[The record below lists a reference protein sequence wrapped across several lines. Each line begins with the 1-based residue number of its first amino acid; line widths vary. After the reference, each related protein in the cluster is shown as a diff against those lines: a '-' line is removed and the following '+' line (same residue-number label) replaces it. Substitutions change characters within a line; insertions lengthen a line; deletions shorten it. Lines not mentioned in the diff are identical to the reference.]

1 MPEAARAGRSMRAVL
16 VMSAAVPLLLF
27 FAVAWNMYGERLDH
41 ARAQVE
47 QTVIMLEEHALRV
60 FEAQQLVLD
69 RVDQRILGMSWPQI
83 RASDE
88 LHRFLASLAETST
101 HIDGIWLVSPDART
115 ANSADSF
122 PMPPIN
128 TGDRDYYSRLLVENE
143 LFFGQMI
150 VGRTK
155 GNLNFS
161 VSRRR
166 SPSEIFD
173 GLILVTASLDYFV
186 EFWDRISPYN
196 AHVATLIRPD
206 GAVLA
211 RSPTLGLQEKMPSAS
226 AFRRAV
232 AENDAGVYRARSAID
247 GVERIYAFSRVGDH
261 PLYIAYG
268 VAVSEILAGW
278 YLELLPLG
286 LIVLCASA
294 ILFGISFVA
303 LRQTSLLGAALAS
316 WRNTAGM
323 LRAEVDRRARAEDL
337 VEEKER
343 LLAELGAL
351 IAERKAI
358 LDTML
363 EGVVAYD
370 WDGEVIYLNG
380 AGRKILQLEEGELP
394 ALAQLARERRIET
407 TDGQVLREED
417 APVARLLQGQ
427 TVVRQD
433 LRLSFGGSDVVC
445 RFSGAPL
452 RDEAGGVTGA
462 VLTFAD
468 ITEQKDNE
476 DRRTLLM
483 NELDHRVRNMLATIS
498 AMVRLSSAGAP
509 DKETLVEILSGRIG
523 ALTRTHGL
531 LTSSSWR
538 GAMLRAII
546 RDEVHPY
553 ASDGRLVMKG
563 QEDVILPPQ
572 DAIDFALVI
581 HELATNAA
589 KYGAWSESSGRVEIS
604 WELTEVE
611 ERRLRV
617 IWREIGGPKVTPA
630 KRTGFGSQLIR
641 SAFRRTE
648 GAGVDLRLEPGGA
661 VCEITILLQPGA
673 FQAPLAPPKR
683 SSATT
688 SVQQGLAGLKV
699 LLVED
704 EAVVR
709 LELVSVLSDA
719 GAEVLGPASSRAEG
733 YKIAGR
739 ERPDIAVL
747 DINLAG
753 ETAAPLAEALARR
766 NVPLIFTSGYR
777 DLELL
782 PEGLRDRP
790 LLQKPVSPEELIAA
804 LADHAPKRAGAD
816 EEEDKD
822 DPARMTAEAMSS

>member
-1 MPEAARAGRSMRAVL
+1 MPEAARAGRSMRALL
-16 VMSAAVPLLLF
+16 VISAAVPLVLF
-27 FAVAWNMYGERLDH
+27 LAVAWYLHGERLAN

-47 QTVIMLEEHALRV
+47 QTVTMLEEHALRV

-69 RVDQRILGMSWPQI
+69 RVDQRMLGMTWPQI

-88 LHRFLASLAETST
+88 LHRFMQGLARTSA
-101 HIDGIWLVSPDART
+101 HIDGIWLVTPGGRT
-115 ANSADSF
+115 ANSADLF
-122 PMPPIN
+122 PMPFVDAR
-128 TGDRDYYSRLLVENE
+128 DRDYYQALSARDE
-143 LFFGQMI
+143 LFFGEMI
-150 VGRTK
+150 LGKTK
-155 GNLNFS
+155 GTLNFN

-166 SPSEIFD
+166 SPRETFE
-173 GLILVTASLDYFV
+173 GLILATVSLDYFID
-186 EFWDRISPYN
+186 FWDRISPYSN
-196 AHVATLIRPD
+196 HVATLIRPD
-206 GAVLA
+206 GEVLA
-211 RSPTLGLQEKMPSAS
+211 RSPTLGLQDELPRGSHFLTAI
-226 AFRRAV
+226 
-232 AENDAGVYRARSAID
+232 AEQDSGSYRARSAID
-247 GVERIYAFSRVGDH
+247 GVDRIYAYARVGEH
-261 PLYIAYG
+261 SLFIAYG
-268 VAVSEILAGW
+268 VAMSEILGAW
-278 YLELLPLG
+278 YADLVPLG
-286 LIVLCASA
+286 LIALCASA
-294 ILFGISFVA
+294 LLFEITFVA
-303 LRQTSLLGAALAS
+303 LRQTSLLGAAFAS

-323 LRAEVDRRARAEDL
+323 LREEVDRRARAEDL

-343 LLAELGAL
+343 LLAELGGL
-351 IAERKAI
+351 MAERKAI

-370 WDGEVIYLNG
+370 WNGEVIYLNV
-380 AGRKILQLEEGELP
+380 AGRKILQLEEGGLP
-394 ALAQLARERRIET
+394 TLARLARQGRIQA

-417 APVARLLQGQ
+417 APVARLLRGQ

-433 LRLSFGGSDVVC
+433 LRLSFNGSDVVC

-509 DKETLVEILSGRIG
+509 DKKTLVEILSGRIG

-538 GAMLRAII
+538 GAMLRDII
-546 RDEVHPY
+546 RDEVQPY
-553 ASDGRLVMKG
+553 ASDERLMLDGR
-563 QEDVILPPQ
+563 EDVILPPQ

-589 KYGAWSESSGRVEIS
+589 KYGAWSEASGRVEIS
-604 WELTEVE
+604 WELTEGE

-617 IWREIGGPKVTPA
+617 LWREIGGPKVAPA

-648 GAGVDLRLEPGGA
+648 GAGVDLRLEPDGA
-661 VCEITILLQPGA
+661 VCEITILLQTGA
-673 FQAPLAPPKR
+673 AQAPLAPPKR
-683 SSATT
+683 AATAMGKR
-688 SVQQGLAGLKV
+688 QNLAGLKV

-709 LELVSVLSDA
+709 LELVAVLGDA

-733 YKIAGR
+733 YRIAGR

-804 LADHAPKRAGAD
+804 LADHAPKKAGAD
-816 EEEDKD
+816 ED
-822 DPARMTAEAMSS
+822 DSAGMTAEVLSS